1 MDEIPIPMVCSA
13 VPMDETPILKVWS
26 AVPMDGIPIPM
37 VCSAVPMDGIP
48 ILMVLKSDPM
58 DGQQFRKVLM
68 LNRKDETE
76 FRWKWQETYL
86 PEYLMKVSVQR
97 LNVTLPKKNGNP
109 HDEPEHMHQTGS
121 PTMPTLSAK
130 RLESF

>member
-1 MDEIPIPMVCSA
+1 MVCSADLLDEIPILMAC
-13 VPMDETPILKVWS
+13 S
-26 AVPMDGIPIPM
+26 AVPMDGIPIP
-37 VCSAVPMDGIP
+37 
-48 ILMVLKSDPM
+48 MVLKSDPM

-68 LNRKDETE
+68 QNRKDETE

-86 PEYLMKVSVQR
+86 PEYLRKISVQR
-97 LNVTLPKKNGNP
+97 LNVTLPKKNGNL

>member
-1 MDEIPIPMVCSA
+1 MDGIPILMVCPA
-13 VPMDETPILKVWS
+13 VPMDGILNRKVCSADLKDETPSLMACSADPMGVIPTLMVWS
-26 AVPMDGIPIPM
+26 AVPMDG
-37 VCSAVPMDGIP
+37 
-48 ILMVLKSDPM
+48 L
-58 DGQQFRKVLM
+58 QFRKVSM
-68 LNRKDETE
+68 LSRKDETE

-97 LNVTLPKKNGNP
+97 LNVTLPKKNGNL